1 MRDVKKPLAYLP
13 AIPVVQAS
21 SPSAA
26 PAGLGAGEWDDLP
39 KPGLAVAPAAALTD
53 PEALVR
59 SALAILSGDRAAP
72 SPTLDL
78 PLPQLPPLRA
88 DTTPAN
94 LGRPDPAPSALP
106 VQQRTLSDGSA
117 CWLPIRYFDAQL
129 LIATY
134 LVDYGRA
141 AALLKDTGVIAVPQG
156 IGQALVAF
164 GCFQYRKT
172 DIGPYN
178 EVGLA
183 ILSTSP
189 QSPVPALYV
198 VHLPVSTASANRAGH
213 EIWGYNKFV
222 AAIDIADA
230 GARFTMAIRDPDDV
244 TIATFDGTRGAAL
257 TMPPND
263 IVTFSILDGR
273 LMRTVIQMM
282 TPSQVGGGN
291 FALTIGSS
299 THPMA
304 VSLRTL
310 GLDRFGPVLVQYAE
324 PFQSLLFPGQAA

>member
-1 MRDVKKPLAYLP
+1 MHDVKKPLAYLP
-13 AIPVVQAS
+13 AIPAVQAPHLS
-21 SPSAA
+21 GAPTSLGTSEVIEPPKSAA
-26 PAGLGAGEWDDLP
+26 AIAA
-39 KPGLAVAPAAALTD
+39 PGQLTD
-53 PEALVR
+53 ADALVS
-59 SALAILSGDRAAP
+59 SALAILSGHKGTSAP
-72 SPTLDL
+72 ALDL
-78 PLPQLPPLRA
+78 PLPQVPPLRA

-94 LGRPDPAPSALP
+94 LGRPDPAANALP
-106 VQQRTLSDGSA
+106 VQQRMLSDGNP

-156 IGQALVAF
+156 MGQALVAF
-164 GCFQYRKT
+164 GCFEYRKT

-189 QSPVPALYV
+189 KSPVPALYV
-198 VHLPVSTASANRAGH
+198 VHLPVNTALANRAGH

-222 AAIDIADA
+222 AAIDIAEA
-230 GARFTMAIRDPDDV
+230 GARFTMNIRDPEDV
-244 TIATFDGTRGAAL
+244 TIATFEGTRSASV

-263 IVTFSILDGR
+263 IVTFSILNGQV
-273 LMRTVIQMM
+273 MRTVIQMM
-282 TPSQVGGGN
+282 TPSQLGGGS
-291 FALTIGSS
+291 FSLKLGES

-310 GLDRFGPVLVQYAE
+310 GLDSLSPVLLQYAD

>member
-1 MRDVKKPLAYLP
+1 MRKPLAYLP
-13 AIPVVQAS
+13 AIPAVHGSV
-21 SPSAA
+21 PFGE
-26 PAGLGAGEWDDLP
+26 PAGLDTRPCVEPPKSGAPVALP
-39 KPGLAVAPAAALTD
+39 SQTTD
-53 PEALVR
+53 AEELVS
-59 SALAILSGDRAAP
+59 SALAILAGHKPVA
-72 SPTLDL
+72 SPALDL
-78 PLPQLPPLRA
+78 PLPQPPPLRA
-88 DTTPAN
+88 DATLAN
-94 LGRPDPAPSALP
+94 GGWQDATNTLP
-106 VQQRTLSDGSA
+106 LQQRTLSDGSVCA
-117 CWLPIRYFDAQL
+117 LPIRYFDAQM

-178 EVGLA
+178 EIGLA

-189 QSPVPALYV
+189 KSPVPALYV
-198 VHLPVSTASANRAGH
+198 LHLPVNTALANRAGH

-222 AAIDIADA
+222 AAIDIAEA
-230 GARFTMAIRDPDDV
+230 GARLTMNIRDPEDV
-244 TIATFDGTRGAAL
+244 TIATFDGTRSASV

-263 IVTFSILDGR
+263 IVTFSILDGQ

-282 TPSQVGGGN
+282 TPSQLGGGS
-291 FALTIGSS
+291 FLLKIGES

-304 VSLRTL
+304 SSLRTL
-310 GLDRFGPVLVQYAE
+310 GLDGLSPVILQYAD